1 MLGPMSMRA
10 SSSLRASISPLSSSL
25 GVRRLSISPALFAE
39 QAPSK
44 TKVPISLIASLRKEH
59 PVPLATAREALERT
73 NLDLNAALDYL
84 RTSTSANAEKKAAK
98 VSGRSTNEG
107 VIALSLLGG
116 KRVSMVHLGCET
128 DFVARN
134 AVFLKTAK
142 GVAETAAFLD
152 VPIEGDHEASLTGN
166 AKALE
171 RSKADPILE
180 FPTESLLS
188 APLISM
194 PSESS
199 SSSDASSSSSAS
211 ASSSSIITSSEA
223 QTIKQTLLSSLSQ
236 TGENLKLLR
245 AVSFAAPFP
254 STPTVRFVPGAYAHG
269 GPSDKEGKV
278 GGIVVLAVSSADAEK
293 PIATIIH
300 GPGGDQLEAEI
311 GSFARTVARQVVGFP
326 TKVIEKG
333 DKPVEGEE
341 VLLEQPFMMF
351 NGDSRPVKEV
361 LQAWGKEKGLN
372 VRVIGMRRWAVGDEL
387 ESAAAE
393 QKEVESSTAGA

>member
-1 MLGPMSMRA
+1 MLGAISLRA
-10 SSSLRASISPLSSSL
+10 SSSVRSSVSSRPACFAL
-25 GVRRLSISPALFAE
+25 RRLSISSALFAE

-59 PVPLATAREALERT
+59 PVPLAAAREALERS

-116 KRVSMVHLGCET
+116 KRVSMIHLGCET

-134 AVFLKTAK
+134 VVFLKTAK

-152 VPIEGDHEASLTGN
+152 VPIEGDHEASITGN

-171 RSKADPILE
+171 QSKADPILD

-194 PSESS
+194 PSEST
-199 SSSDASSSSSAS
+199 SSSDASSSS
-211 ASSSSIITSSEA
+211 SSSSIITSSEA

-278 GGIVVLAVSSADAEK
+278 GGIVVLAVSSADAGK

-300 GPGGDQLEAEI
+300 GPGGDSLEAEI
-311 GSFARTVARQVVGFP
+311 GAFARTVARQVVGFP

-333 DKPVEGEE
+333 DKPVDGEE

-361 LQAWGKEKGLN
+361 LQSWGEEKGLV
-372 VRVIGMRRWAVGDEL
+372 VRVIGMRRWAVGDEVDL
-387 ESAAAE
+387 GAGQEIEGDAA
-393 QKEVESSTAGA
+393 

>member
-1 MLGPMSMRA
+1 MLGHIAARA
-10 SSSLRASISPLSSSL
+10 SSSLRSSFSPLSASHSA
-25 GVRRLSISPALFAE
+25 RRLSISPALFAE
-39 QAPSK
+39 QAASK

-116 KRVSMVHLGCET
+116 KRVSMIHLGCET

-152 VPIEGDHEASLTGN
+152 VPIEGDHEPSVTGN

-171 RSKADPILE
+171 QSRTDPILD

-194 PSESS
+194 PPSESS
-199 SSSDASSSSSAS
+199 SSSSDSSPSSST
-211 ASSSSIITSSEA
+211 ITSSEA

-269 GPSDKEGKV
+269 GTSDKEGKV
-278 GGIVVLAVSSADAEK
+278 GGIVVLAVSSADAER

-311 GSFARTVARQVVGFP
+311 GAFARTVARQVVGFP

-333 DKPVEGEE
+333 DKAVDGEE

-351 NGDSRPVKEV
+351 NGDSRPVREV
-361 LQAWGKEKGLN
+361 LQSWGKEKGLN
-372 VRVIGMRRWAVGDEL
+372 VRVIGMRRWAVGDEVGDAVGQ
-387 ESAAAE
+387 EVAA
-393 QKEVESSTAGA
+393 